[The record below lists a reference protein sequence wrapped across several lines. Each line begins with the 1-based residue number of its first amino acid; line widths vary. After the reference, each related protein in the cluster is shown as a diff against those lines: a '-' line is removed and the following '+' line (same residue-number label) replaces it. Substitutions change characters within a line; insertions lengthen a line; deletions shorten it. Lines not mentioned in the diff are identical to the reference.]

1 MGNDQGDVPLSN
13 ALRLF
18 SGNASRM
25 GFVLFA
31 FLLLVL
37 PVAATDDLP
46 ERCGA
51 GVRSSHDRIHGLK
64 HGTIQA
70 ARPLLARFTDSPSKR
85 FRVHFDTTGPDAVDM
100 VDSSANGI
108 PDYID
113 ACIGSLEHAWAVEID
128 TLGYRQPPEDGTDGG
143 SAALD
148 VYVRNLAPS
157 GFYGMASPDRL
168 ISQSPTDRWTSYLE
182 IDNNYSATD
191 STSNGRPSYTT
202 TGLDALRITCAHEF
216 HHAIQN
222 GSYAFLNLHRM
233 FYELTSTWME
243 MRCWPQVRDWAFY
256 ASAVLNRPSNWP
268 LSRSSG
274 QNGYVWGWFGNVLA
288 ALPGNVMR
296 TTWEKIGDRQTPFA
310 ALVASC
316 AESGTSLDDAFC
328 IAADA
333 LYRTGSRGAGNTI
346 LPGAEL
352 LPELAVNSTFDV
364 VGSSSTFTGNIA
376 PFEILAF
383 RFNLTSSSGERAA
396 ADALLTLNDARIIAS
411 DSLRDRFQSYT
422 ISITPSPSML
432 DVPISTTGWGARLQ
446 PDAHCL
452 IVAGITLLE
461 SGTIFPQP
469 LELAA
474 SADLY
479 VPIPGASVGD
489 AVRLSLLDLSMRPVQ
504 TTVSSSVSIYQ
515 RRLVAT
521 LPVNRD
527 VAPGPY
533 LLFVD
538 DGTHPAAM
546 HKIYIR

>member
-18 SGNASRM
+18 SGSASRM
-25 GFVLFA
+25 GVVLFA
-31 FLLLVL
+31 FLFFAH
-37 PVAATDDLP
+37 PVAADDDLP

-51 GVRSSHDRIHGLK
+51 GVQSRQDRIHGLMD
-64 HGTIQA
+64 GTIQA
-70 ARPLLARFTDSPSKR
+70 VRPILATFVDSPSKR
-85 FRVHFDTTGPDAVDM
+85 FRIHFDTTGAGAVDAT
-100 VDSSANGI
+100 DSSANGI

-113 ACIGSLEHAWAVEID
+113 ECIAALEHAWAVEID
-128 TLGYRQPPEDGTDGG
+128 TLGYRPPPEDGVDGG
-143 SAALD
+143 SPSLD

-157 GFYGMASPDRL
+157 GFYGMATPDRL

-216 HHAIQN
+216 HHAVQN
-222 GSYAFLNLHRM
+222 GSYALLNQQRM

-243 MRCWPQVRDWAFY
+243 MRCWPKVRDWAFY

-268 LSRSSG
+268 LSRTSS

-288 ALPGNVMR
+288 ELPGNVMR
-296 TTWEKIGDRQTPFA
+296 TAWEKIGNRQTPFA
-310 ALVASC
+310 ALVDAC
-316 AESGTSLDDAFC
+316 AESGTTLDDAFC
-328 IAADA
+328 VAADA

-396 ADALLTLNDARIIAS
+396 ADALLTLNDAQIFAS
-411 DSLRDRFQSYT
+411 DSLRDRFQSYA
-422 ISITPSPSML
+422 ISITPSPSVS

-452 IVAGITLLE
+452 IVEGITLLE
-461 SGTIFPQP
+461 SGSVFPQP

-474 SADLY
+474 SLDLY
-479 VPIPGASVGD
+479 VPIPGASVGEG
-489 AVRLSLLDLSMRPVQ
+489 VRLSILDLAMRPVQ
-504 TTVSSSVSIYQ
+504 ANIISPVSIYQ

-521 LPVNRD
+521 VPVNRD
-527 VAPGPY
+527 IAPGTY

-538 DGTHPAAM
+538 DGVNTPAM